1 MMFGSFF
8 YLLTCYVIRI
18 LSEDEYYM
26 KALEEKILK
35 EGKVYPGNVLKV
47 GSFLNHQIDVSFM
60 SEIGKEFY
68 RLFKDEKITKVLT
81 IETSGIPVACFAAI
95 HFGVP
100 VLFAKKHQTKNL
112 SDDCYS
118 TEIMSFTHGNS
129 YQARIEKKYL
139 TDQDTV
145 LIVDDFLA
153 NGCALEGL
161 LQLVEQAGAKCV
173 GCGIVIEKA
182 FQDGGKK
189 LREQGVRVESLARIA
204 SMNDQ
209 GCLEFVQE

>member
-1 MMFGSFF
+1 
-8 YLLTCYVIRI
+8 
-18 LSEDEYYM
+18 M

-60 SEIGKEFY
+60 EEIGKEFHS
-68 RLFKDEKITKVLT
+68 LFQDEKITKVLT

-95 HFGVP
+95 CFGVP

-118 TEIMSFTHGNS
+118 TEITSFTHGNT

-139 TDQDTV
+139 NSDDVV
-145 LIVDDFLA
+145 LIIDDFLA

-161 LQLVEQAGAKCV
+161 MDLVRQAGAKCV

-182 FQDGGKK
+182 FQDGGKR
-189 LREQGVRVESLARIA
+189 LREQGIRVESLARIA
-204 SMNDQ
+204 KMNDD
-209 GCLEFVQE
+209 GTLEFVKE